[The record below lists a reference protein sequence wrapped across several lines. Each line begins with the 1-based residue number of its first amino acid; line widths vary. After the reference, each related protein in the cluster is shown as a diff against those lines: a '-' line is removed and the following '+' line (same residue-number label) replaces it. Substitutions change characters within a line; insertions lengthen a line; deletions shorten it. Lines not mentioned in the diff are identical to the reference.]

1 MATMTL
7 DELVTQ
13 LQAAY
18 HERLA
23 SVVLYGSAAGGD
35 HIPNRSDYNVLVLLE
50 SLDSAQ
56 VNDAASVAAS
66 AVARAWKEAGNP
78 PPMTMTL
85 EEWRRSADIFP
96 MEYADIL
103 ERNRVLHGDPPF
115 EGISVA
121 PSDLRLQLEQQV
133 MGKLLQLRQGALL
146 AGTDSK
152 RQIGLLAASLSTMM
166 VLFRAV
172 LRLHGEK
179 PPRENVDTASQVG
192 AIAGFAAAPFA
203 SVVRHVRGEEKLQA
217 ANAGQLLGQYI
228 AAIEQLS
235 RYLDRFSPA

>member
-13 LQAAY
+13 LRAAY
-18 HERLA
+18 GDRLS

-35 HIPNRSDYNVLVLLE
+35 HIPNRSDYNVLVLLAADG
-50 SLDSAQ
+50 S
-56 VNDAASVAAS
+56 DALSIAPSQGATAL
-66 AVARAWKEAGNP
+66 ARAWREAGNP

-103 ERNRVLHGDPPF
+103 DRNRVLYGAAPF
-115 EGISVA
+115 EGITVSPA
-121 PSDLRLQLEQQV
+121 DLRLQLEQQV

-146 AGTDSK
+146 AGTDGK
-152 RQIGLLAASLSTMM
+152 RQTELVSASLSTMM

-172 LRLHGEK
+172 LRLHGEQ
-179 PPRENVDTASQVG
+179 PAADNAAVAERVG
-192 AIAGFAAAPFA
+192 ALAGFDAAPFVRA
-203 SVVRHVRGEEKLQA
+203 VRHVRGAEKLSSDD
-217 ANAGQLLGQYI
+217 AGGVLSGYL
-228 AAIEQLS
+228 AAIERLS
-235 RYLDRFSPA
+235 RHLDRFAPA